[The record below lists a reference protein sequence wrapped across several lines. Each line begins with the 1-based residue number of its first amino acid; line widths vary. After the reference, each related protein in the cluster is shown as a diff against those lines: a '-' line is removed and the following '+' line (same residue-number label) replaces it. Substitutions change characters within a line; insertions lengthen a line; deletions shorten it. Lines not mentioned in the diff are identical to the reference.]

1 MALDLNK
8 KDVLLGQ
15 NVAEQVKNID
25 DNFTALFDN
34 EDDLQTQIN
43 DKESKIPTKGTAFN
57 KNYSTANPLMDG
69 AASAGSADNIAR
81 GDHRHPTDTSRL
93 AASPDGKNTLL
104 DDNNKVRP
112 LYLPDTVVGQM
123 SYIDTFNA
131 TTGAPTTLTGYTT
144 PTKGDYF
151 ICKVAG
157 TKNPDGTAATDG
169 EYEVGDWA
177 VYNGATWDKIDNTDA
192 VRLVNSQKG
201 NVETYKREW
210 TSGATYYAGDIVLA
224 NSALYLYINATPSS
238 GHAVTETD
246 YFKIFGK
253 IYYGATSQTEGL
265 MTASDKNKL
274 DGIDVGANKTTVDT
288 ALSTTSTN
296 PVQNKVIN
304 SALGNKV
311 DKVDGKGLST
321 NDYTTAEKTKLS
333 QIDDSLLGVTADQI
347 GKVKDVKVNGTTV
360 VDAVTGIASINISA
374 ITTNF
379 VSVSSTAN
387 VWTTKTIN
395 GITYQAIRV
404 TKTDTTLA
412 VFNSNNQEIVVQNV
426 FDDTYMYI
434 CVGTAKIDCTLR
446 KLSGNAVGGSAT
458 VYRHIIQMYNPDDG
472 AEPLTVFVNIISK
485 RSAPITSAADIKAV
499 LGNTFTY
506 PCTWYNENTF
516 QGTKMG
522 FYMTETVLH
531 SMNETTTYSWTS
543 LSMIDTVQEV

>member
-15 NVAEQVKNID
+15 TVVEQVKNID
-25 DNFTALFDN
+25 DNFTTLFDN

-43 DKESKIPTKGTAFN
+43 KKEPEITTKGTAFN
-57 KNYSTANPLMDG
+57 KDYSTANPLMDG
-69 AASAGSADNIAR
+69 TANVGSADNIAR

-93 AASPDGKNTLL
+93 AVSPDGKNTLL
-104 DDNNKVRP
+104 DSNNKVRV

-144 PTKGDYF
+144 PAKGDYF

-253 IYYGATSQTEGL
+253 LYATATTTADGL
-265 MTASDKNKL
+265 MSAADKSKL
-274 DGIDVGANKTTVDT
+274 DGIAEGANKTVVDSEFK
-288 ALSTTSTN
+288 ANSTN
-296 PVQNKVIN
+296 PVQSKVIQA
-304 SALGNKV
+304 ALN
-311 DKVDGKGLST
+311 DKVSVETGKGLSS
-321 NDYTTAEKTKLS
+321 NDYTDAEKEKLGK
-333 QIDDSLLGVTADQI
+333 IDNSLLDVTADDI
-347 GKVKDVKVNGTTV
+347 GKVKDVQVKNAGETTATSV
-360 VDAVTGIASINISA
+360 LNDAGVAVITLPNLGVTYTSV
-374 ITTNF
+374 TT
-379 VSVSSTAN
+379 SDAA
-387 VWTTKTIN
+387 WTTQTIN
-395 GITYQAIRV
+395 GTVYQAIRL
-404 TKTDTTLA
+404 TKTDGIIDVYNA
-412 VFNSNNQEIVVQNV
+412 SNQEIVVQKT
-426 FDDTYMYI
+426 FDATYMYI
-434 CVGTAKIDCTLR
+434 CVGTAKIACTIR
-446 KLSGNAVGGSAT
+446 KITLS
-458 VYRHIIQMYNPDDG
+458 
-472 AEPLTVFVNIISK
+472 
-485 RSAPITSAADIKAV
+485 
-499 LGNTFTY
+499 
-506 PCTWYNENTF
+506 
-516 QGTKMG
+516 
-522 FYMTETVLH
+522 
-531 SMNETTTYSWTS
+531 
-543 LSMIDTVQEV
+543 

>member
-1 MALDLNK
+1 MPLDLNK

-43 DKESKIPTKGTAFN
+43 DKEPKIATKGTAFN
-57 KNYSTANPLMDG
+57 KNYSTAAPLMDG
-69 AASAGSADNIAR
+69 VASAGSADNIAR

-104 DDNNKVRP
+104 DDNNKVRI
-112 LYLPDTVVGQM
+112 LYLPDTIVGQM
-123 SYIDTFNA
+123 IYIDTFNA
-131 TTGAPTTLTGYTT
+131 TTGAPTTVTGYTA
-144 PTKGDYF
+144 PKKGDYF

-192 VRLVNSQKG
+192 VRLVNGQKG
-201 NVETYKREW
+201 NVKTYKREW
-210 TSGATYYAGDIVLA
+210 ANGATYYDGDIVLA
-224 NSALYLYINATPSS
+224 NNALYLYINATPSS

-253 IYYGATSQTEGL
+253 LYATATTTIDGL
-265 MTASDKNKL
+265 MSAADKAKL
-274 DGIDVGANKTTVDT
+274 DGIAEGANQTTVDT
-288 ALSTTSTN
+288 ELSASSTN

-304 SALGNKV
+304 KALGDKV
-311 DKVDGKGLST
+311 DKEKGKGLST

-333 QIDDSLLGVTADQI
+333 QIDNSLLGVTADQI
-347 GKVKDVKVNGTTV
+347 GKVKDVQVNGETV
-360 VDAVTGIASINISA
+360 VDPATGVASINISA

-379 VSVSSTAN
+379 VSVSSTSD

-395 GITYQAIRV
+395 GTVYQAIRL
-404 TKTDTTLA
+404 TKADGIIDVYNA
-412 VFNSNNQEIVVQNV
+412 NNQEIVVQKI

-434 CVGTAKIDCTLR
+434 CVGTQKIDCIIR
-446 KLSGNAVGGSAT
+446 K
-458 VYRHIIQMYNPDDG
+458 I
-472 AEPLTVFVNIISK
+472 
-485 RSAPITSAADIKAV
+485 
-499 LGNTFTY
+499 
-506 PCTWYNENTF
+506 
-516 QGTKMG
+516 
-522 FYMTETVLH
+522 
-531 SMNETTTYSWTS
+531 S
-543 LSMIDTVQEV
+543 LS